1 MPQSV
6 FKFSSWLGTFLL
18 RRGVQVPDYRGLYAY
33 HCSHEEYLDLLHQ
46 LRELGTFDKAV
57 NDTAASACLVLF
69 CSEWYR
75 REYQRDH
82 GWSWEPIWKTLG
94 FSLSPGDLGKTIPKG
109 LEHYWKRP
117 MHFYESERRDFLG
130 SLFSEGG
137 LPFQVLREGG
147 SRFHALFDRILKQYD
162 QWHIL
167 GYSTAQQVEQ
177 QLEKANLPKVFAS
190 QTSVEL
196 IAHMADQLVSLVRDY
211 GLGQAAEPVARLD
224 AMNPKWRELFPLPLD
239 NQTGSELLNGLLKT
253 ATVEDGKRRKESS
266 GWACRH
272 FLHEAEPNVLKV
284 QISLPAEVVF
294 QLAIPPSTTRFE
306 LTILEGGEAIAR
318 LGPGYA
324 VVDKGAA
331 RIRLRQREVMGRRG
345 DCSLP
350 LSLVA
355 MAGGMVV
362 ASLPIE
368 NSTVALGEVPV
379 GFEPVNDRWQ
389 LCGQAS
395 FNSLSEDL
403 LLVLPPDSALGQVDD
418 PGDVS
423 ITEISS
429 VLALRTFNVQGKAEF
444 KVDCEGLYRIRTGHS
459 AGSGL
464 GLELAGSQLGWAT
477 KPALTFLGLP
487 KVQWPGATDKLQTQG
502 GDLFVGGKQP
512 GNSSLQEMLG
522 AQYVAVR
529 NRGGDTLLRRKIGI
543 LPADLRLELRSGE
556 RPGQG
561 SILVHTQQRCL
572 LRIVG
577 DGLHTQQI
585 KREDHVELKLSTEGL
600 PPIRVRLSVTP
611 SLLSDPVEIELPFP
625 NSGCLAI
632 DGRGKQL
639 KRDISVDDLLGG
651 RIYLFGRHGAPTKFG
666 LELTL
671 KGNTAKNASYSWSY
685 TATEKP
691 VDISLFNIREQ
702 IVDLLSLQSGID
714 QAVELRVF
722 GNGQDANFRVR
733 KYATEMVL
741 DRDRQ
746 VLLASNLQDCN
757 TALPEPILMLLHEP
771 MRGAVHLG
779 SRLSEG
785 VPTGEFELPGLV
797 ERNGPWLLLPKQG
810 SPVSFR
816 PLFIA
821 GGWEPVPQSD
831 DVHSLQKAVL
841 TFDHASPFSSFA
853 PVLDSMS
860 VSPMHSGWQF
870 FRALYDGYGYLPLAT
885 FEAWRALVGHPRAL
899 SMALFKFEM
908 ETKFL
913 SRIESE
919 FPIFWEFLPVT
930 EIHLAARRFGAFL
943 KVKGVADEAVSALV
957 GRMFAR
963 LGEAFPTYGESV
975 QRYLSGKPVGPEIHM
990 DLKTFRAVIHG
1001 WYIQLMRDRSD
1012 ATWPK
1017 YGGKRLERWHNKQ
1030 SDSVISF
1037 RLEMDYRNAVVYL
1050 PVFAAAIASGEAQ
1063 FSDVFKDSVEAIF
1076 FLRQVRD
1083 FDSSWFNSIYQYCLL
1098 NNVMGMHKA
1107 VPVNG

>member
-6 FKFSSWLGTFLL
+6 FKCSSWLGIFLQ
-18 RRGVQVPDYRGLYAY
+18 RRGLQAPDYRGLYAY
-33 HCSHEEYLDLLHQ
+33 HCSHEEYLDLLHH

-109 LEHYWKRP
+109 LERYWKRP

-147 SRFHALFDRILKQYD
+147 SRFQTLFDRVLKQYD

-177 QLEKANLPKVFAS
+177 QLETANLPQVFAS

-211 GLGQAAEPVARLD
+211 GLVQADEPVARLD

-253 ATVEDGKRRKESS
+253 ATVESGRRRKESG

-272 FLHEAEPNVLKV
+272 FWHEAQPNVLKV
-284 QISLPAEVVF
+284 QVSLPAEVVF
-294 QLAIPPSTTRFE
+294 QLAMQPSTTRFE
-306 LTILEGGEAIAR
+306 LAVLEGGEAIAN

-324 VVDKGAA
+324 VVDNGVA
-331 RIRLRQREVMGRRG
+331 RIRLRQREVMGRRR
-345 DCSLP
+345 DCTSP

-355 MAGGMVV
+355 MAGGMVI

-368 NSTVALGEVPV
+368 SSAVALGEVPV
-379 GFEPVNDRWQ
+379 GFEPANDRWQ

-395 FNSLSEDL
+395 FNTASEE
-403 LLVLPPDSALGQVDD
+403 LLVVLPTDGALTRVDES
-418 PGDVS
+418 GDVC
-423 ITEISS
+423 ITEMPS
-429 VLALRTFNVQGKAEF
+429 VCLLRALKVQGKAEF
-444 KVDCEGLYRIRTGHS
+444 KVDCEELYRIRTGHS
-459 AGSGL
+459 AGTGL
-464 GLELAGSQLGWAT
+464 GLELTGSELGWAT

-487 KVQWPGATDKLQTQG
+487 RVQWPGATDELQKQG

-512 GNSSLQEMLG
+512 GSGILQEMLG

-529 NRGGDTLLRRKIGI
+529 NRSGDTLLRRKIGI
-543 LPADLRLELRSGE
+543 LPADFRLELRSGE

-572 LRIVG
+572 LKVVD
-577 DGLHTQQI
+577 DGLQAQQI
-585 KREDHVELKLSTEGL
+585 RREDHIELKLSTEGL
-600 PPIRVRLSVTP
+600 PPIRLRLSVTP

-632 DGRGKQL
+632 DGSGKQL
-639 KRDISVDDLLGG
+639 KRDISVDDLLGA

-685 TATEKP
+685 TAAEKYQE
-691 VDISLFNIREQ
+691 ISLFNIREQ

-714 QAVELRVF
+714 QVVELRVF

-733 KYATEMVL
+733 KYATEMLL

-746 VLLASNLQDCN
+746 VLRASNLQDGS

-771 MRGAVHLG
+771 MRGAVHLS
-779 SRLSEG
+779 SRTSEG
-785 VPTGEFELPGLV
+785 VPTGEFELPALI
-797 ERNGPWLLLPKQG
+797 EKNGPWLVLPKQG
-810 SPVSFR
+810 SSVSFR
-816 PLFIA
+816 PLFVV
-821 GGWEPVPQSD
+821 GGWELVPQSD
-831 DVHSLQKAVL
+831 DAQSLQKAVL
-841 TFDHASPFSSFA
+841 TFDHASSVSSFM
-853 PVLDSMS
+853 PVLDSMA
-860 VSPMHSGWQF
+860 VNPMHSGWQF
-870 FRALYDGYGYLPLAT
+870 LRTLYEGYGYLPLAT
-885 FEAWRALVGHPRAL
+885 FEVWKALVGHTRAL
-899 SMALFKFEM
+899 SMVLFKFEM
-908 ETKFL
+908 DPKFL
-913 SRIESE
+913 SRIEAE

-930 EIHLAARRFGAFL
+930 EIHLAAKRFGAFL
-943 KVKGVADEAVSALV
+943 KVKGVADEAISALI
-957 GRMFAR
+957 GRMFTR

-975 QRYLSGKPVGPEIHM
+975 QHHLSGKALGPERHM
-990 DLKTFRAVIHG
+990 PLDIFRTVVHR
-1001 WYIQLMRDRSD
+1001 WYLQLMRDRSE
-1012 ATWPK
+1012 ATWPE
-1017 YGGKRLERWHNKQ
+1017 YGGKRLARWYDKQ
-1030 SDSVISF
+1030 NDSVISF

-1050 PVFAAAIASGEAQ
+1050 PVFAAAVASGKAK
-1063 FSDVFKDSVEAIF
+1063 FSDVFEDSVEAIF

-1083 FDSSWFNSIYQYCLL
+1083 FDSSWFSSIYQYCLL

-1107 VPVNG
+1107 VAVNG